1 MKLSVVLVFILAF
14 TVSSISSAAVK
25 LRNSDSD
32 SLDIQTKCGATETTT
47 DTSIA
52 GSTVADIGTGP
63 CTVTVKKTSSSA
75 TAEDGQNLIIKE
87 GKVAKE

>member
-14 TVSSISSAAVK
+14 AVSSISSAAVK
-25 LRNSDSD
+25 LRNADSD
-32 SLDIQTKCGATETTT
+32 SLDIQTKCGATGTTT

-52 GSTVADIGTGP
+52 GSTVADIGSGP
-63 CTVTVKKTSSSA
+63 CTVMIKKTSSSA
-75 TAEDGQNLIIKE
+75 TAADGETLVIKE